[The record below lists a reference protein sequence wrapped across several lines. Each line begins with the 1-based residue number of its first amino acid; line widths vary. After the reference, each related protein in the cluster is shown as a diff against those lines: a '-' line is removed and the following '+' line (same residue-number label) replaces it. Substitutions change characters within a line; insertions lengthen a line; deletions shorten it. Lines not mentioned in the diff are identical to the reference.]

1 MRPLFSIV
9 VPCYNQAEFLDEAL
23 QSVLN
28 QSFANWECLV
38 VNDGSPDYTK
48 KIAAVWTK
56 KDSRFKYLEK
66 SNGGLVSARNH
77 GIENAIGEFILPLD
91 ADDKIAS
98 NYLANALQA
107 FESNGNLKIVYGKAI
122 KFGLLNEEWNLKPFS
137 MANLAKYNMI
147 FCSAIYRKKDWFL
160 ANGYDINMTFG
171 LEDWEFWISILKHGG
186 EVCKLNE
193 IVFYYRIKENSMLES
208 LTLSKEKKL
217 LEYMS
222 RKHIDFYIQN
232 LGSFVA
238 LHRQIEIEKS
248 SFKSFKKSKKNSVN
262 LFFQTFFGITI
273 FKKV

>member
-28 QSFANWECLV
+28 QSIANWECLV
-38 VNDGSPDYTK
+38 VNDGSPDDTK

-77 GIENAIGEFILPLD
+77 GIENALGEFILPLD

-137 MANLAKYNMI
+137 MAN
-147 FCSAIYRKKDWFL
+147 
-160 ANGYDINMTFG
+160 
-171 LEDWEFWISILKHGG
+171 
-186 EVCKLNE
+186 
-193 IVFYYRIKENSMLES
+193 
-208 LTLSKEKKL
+208 
-217 LEYMS
+217 
-222 RKHIDFYIQN
+222 
-232 LGSFVA
+232 
-238 LHRQIEIEKS
+238 
-248 SFKSFKKSKKNSVN
+248 
-262 LFFQTFFGITI
+262 
-273 FKKV
+273 

>member
-1 MRPLFSIV
+1 MSPLFSIV

-38 VNDGSPDYTK
+38 VNDGSPDDTK

-77 GIENAIGEFILPLD
+77 GIENALGEFILPLD

-147 FCSAIYRKKDWFL
+147 FCSAIYRKKDWVM

-248 SFKSFKKSKKNSVN
+248 SFKSFKKSKKNIIN